1 MRSSVYGFNLCLNNC
16 LIWDA
21 SSTGKHPFFFSL
33 GLIFFLTYQ
42 NYVHSPDVFKAGT
55 PSTMFCQDDFQV
67 IVQGYEL
74 AYFGLHGRC

>member
-1 MRSSVYGFNLCLNNC
+1 MLLPLGS
-16 LIWDA
+16 I
-21 SSTGKHPFFFSL
+21 HFFLSL

-42 NYVHSPDVFKAGT
+42 TYVHSPDAFKAGT

-74 AYFGLHGRC
+74 AYFGLPGRC